1 MALAGR
7 GFKCL
12 AHLLEVS
19 GCLIVSASL
28 LCGASNLLRRLK
40 LISKPYPKGR
50 CSGVAARA

>member
-12 AHLLEVS
+12 VHLLEVS

-40 LISKPYPKGR
+40 LISKPSPKGR